1 MYCRFHVLENGSLVI
16 DEVHLS
22 DEGKYGCT
30 AGNSGGLKRYEVSL
44 IVRSKYIWYIYIS
57 LSLFYEIR
65 TKFNISN
72 PNVVFKVNFIHRIE
86 LGNFMHWNCY

>member
-1 MYCRFHVLENGSLVI
+1 MLENGSLLI

-44 IVRSKYIWYIYIS
+44 IVRSK
-57 LSLFYEIR
+57 FVDR
-65 TKFNISN
+65 TK
-72 PNVVFKVNFIHRIE
+72 
-86 LGNFMHWNCY
+86 